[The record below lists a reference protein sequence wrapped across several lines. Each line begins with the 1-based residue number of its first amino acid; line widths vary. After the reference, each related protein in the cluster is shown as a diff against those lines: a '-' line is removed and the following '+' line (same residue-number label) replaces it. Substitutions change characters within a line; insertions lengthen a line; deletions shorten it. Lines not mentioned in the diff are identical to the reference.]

1 MTDNNHPRFAN
12 LRTGDDMTL
21 SDESRAI
28 QKRICSTPFPDDLQG
43 IADDAHVIIARQA
56 FRIAQ
61 LEVSEKSRAYRV
73 GHIAGWHD
81 GIRQAADL
89 FDKYP
94 HFEDT
99 EGASIK
105 RRILAILDNPET
117 LTT

>member
-1 MTDNNHPRFAN
+1 MS
-12 LRTGDDMTL
+12 L
-21 SDESRAI
+21 SDEAKAI
-28 QKRICSTPFPDDLQG
+28 QKRIGSTPFPDDLQG

-61 LEVSEKSRAYRV
+61 LEVPEKSRAYRV
-73 GHIAGWHD
+73 GHIAGWHC

-94 HFEDT
+94 HSDDT

-105 RRILAILDNPET
+105 RRILAILDNPEQYQ
-117 LTT
+117 